1 MTLTL
6 EKIDMATQFILVA
19 FLFHLHWPVSTSFIK
34 SWQNENHS
42 HLKHFRLLPVFTVFV
57 VEKPN
62 NRQCTRTGEFFTCP
76 VNHFLF
82 QRYSVFSLLLYIF
95 CHTQNV
101 NHMKQISSVT
111 NQELKIMQE
120 DLTFKSN
127 EMQKSQSTAKNL
139 ITGEISNE
147 FFKFIPYKN

>member
-1 MTLTL
+1 
-6 EKIDMATQFILVA
+6 MAAQFIFAA
-19 FLFHLHWPVSTSFIK
+19 FLFHLYWSVNTSFIR

-42 HLKHFRLLPVFTVFV
+42 HLNHFRLFLVFYVFV
-57 VEKPN
+57 VEKAN
-62 NRQCTRTGEFFTCP
+62 NNVIGQES
-76 VNHFLF
+76 FLLV
-82 QRYSVFSLLLYIF
+82 QLPLVVSKIQHVLTIVVGN
-95 CHTQNV
+95 TQNL

-139 ITGEISNE
+139 ITGEISNR
-147 FFKFIPYKN
+147 FSN